1 MSTITTAQFK
11 KGMFIEFKD
20 EPHLITDMQFV
31 NPGKGS
37 AFVRTKLKSLK
48 SGKVQEFTFKS
59 GESAEELPIL
69 TREMQYLYKEG
80 EDYVFMDNFSYEQCT
95 IANTMIGDF
104 VKYLKPND
112 TYQVLMYDEDAVG
125 IRFPKKVW
133 LKVTEADEGA
143 KGNTVSGATKSVVL
157 ETGAVV
163 TVPLFIKTGD
173 TIGIDPESG
182 TYLERG

>member
-20 EPHLITDMQFV
+20 DPHLITDMQFV

-80 EDYVFMDNFSYEQCT
+80 DDHVFMDNFSYEQCT
-95 IANTMIGDF
+95 ISSIMIGDF
-104 VKYLKPND
+104 IKYLKPND
-112 TYQVLMYDEDAVG
+112 SYQVLMLDEDAVG
-125 IRFPKKVW
+125 LRFPKKVC
-133 LKVTEADEGA
+133 V
-143 KGNTVSGATKSVVL
+143 
-157 ETGAVV
+157 
-163 TVPLFIKTGD
+163 
-173 TIGIDPESG
+173 
-182 TYLERG
+182 